1 MISNTSFDG
10 DNMVERE
17 LCNLF
22 PSEWLRNKA
31 KETGLIK
38 RERKIDPVIIFWV
51 LAIGY
56 GTFLQRTLAGLK
68 RNYET
73 ASNRILSDSSWYY
86 RFTPELV
93 AFLRECVARGLEY
106 LAQEPSRTLS
116 ERLLPF
122 KDVLIQDSTIVR
134 LHDKLAK
141 IWPAT
146 RSRKVAAGVKVS
158 VLTSAIACG
167 PKSLAL
173 FAENTNELKTLKI
186 GPWIKDRIL
195 LIDLGFYKY
204 QMFTRIKENGG
215 YFVSR
220 LKSNANP
227 LIIEAN
233 RSYRGRSI
241 DVQGK
246 YLQDILKNLKR
257 QVLDVDVVVSFN
269 RRAYRGEEKKD
280 NERFRLV
287 AVYNE
292 DEDKYHL
299 YITNLQPDLLEPQ
312 EVARLYGARWEIEI
326 LFKEL
331 KSKYAL
337 DVVPTT
343 NPQVIEAFIW
353 TAILTLLISRRIYT
367 MIRRLNPRANMVRF
381 TQLRWSNI
389 YSESAS
395 RILNA
400 VLQYLGLDTSLITSF
415 KISMSEALDPHVN
428 RRHFTGNG
436 GLNR

>member
-1 MISNTSFDG
+1 VVNNCSFEEE
-10 DNMVERE
+10 NLIERE

-22 PSEWLRNKA
+22 PAEWLRNKA
-31 KETGLIK
+31 KETCLIK

-73 ASNRILSDSSWYY
+73 ASKQILSDSSWYY

-106 LAQEPSRTLS
+106 MAQEPTRTLS
-116 ERLLPF
+116 ERLSPF
-122 KDVLIQDSTIVR
+122 EDVLIQDNTIVR
-134 LHDKLAK
+134 LHEKLAK
-141 IWPAT
+141 VWPAT
-146 RSRKVAAGVKVS
+146 RSRKVAAGVKVAA
-158 VLTSAIACG
+158 LTSAIANG

-173 FAENTNELKTLKI
+173 FAENTNDLKTLKI

-204 QMFTRIKENGG
+204 QVFTRIKQNDG
-215 YFVSR
+215 YFLSR

-227 LIIEAN
+227 LIIETN
-233 RSYRGRSI
+233 RTYRGRSI
-241 DVQGK
+241 DVRGK
-246 YLQDILKNLKR
+246 HLQDVLKDLKR
-257 QVLDVDVVVSFN
+257 QVLDVEIEVTFN
-269 RRAYRGEEKKD
+269 RRAYRGKEKKD
-280 NERFRLV
+280 YERFRLV

-299 YITNLQPDLLEPQ
+299 YITNLSPDLLEPE
-312 EVARLYGARWEIEI
+312 EVARLYGARWEVEI

-337 DVVPTT
+337 DVVPTS

-353 TAILTLLISRRIYT
+353 IAILTLIISRRIYK
-367 MIRRLNPRANMVRF
+367 IVRRLNPGAKMARF

-389 YSESAS
+389 FSERANN
-395 RILNA
+395 ILSA
-400 VLQYLGLDTSLITSF
+400 VLQFLGLDTSLITSF
-415 KISMSEALDPHVN
+415 KIGMSDALDPHVN
-428 RRHFTGNG
+428 RRRFTEEWWA
-436 GLNR
+436 

>member
-1 MISNTSFDG
+1 VISNTSFDR
-10 DNMVERE
+10 DYLVERE

-116 ERLLPF
+116 ERLSPF
-122 KDVLIQDSTIVR
+122 KDVLIQDSTVVR
-134 LHDKLAK
+134 LHEKLAK

-146 RSRKVAAGVKVS
+146 RSRKVAAGVKVA
-158 VLTSAIACG
+158 VLTSAIASG
-167 PKSLAL
+167 PKSVAL

-227 LIIEAN
+227 LIIETN

-241 DVQGK
+241 DIRGK
-246 YLQDILKNLKR
+246 HLQDILKDLKR
-257 QVLDVDVVVSFN
+257 QVLDVDVEVAFN
-269 RRAYRGEEKKD
+269 RRAYRGKEKKD

-292 DEDKYHL
+292 DEDRYHL
-299 YITNLQPDLLEPQ
+299 YITNLSQDLLEPQ

-353 TAILTLLISRRIYT
+353 IAILTLLISRRIYT
-367 MIRRLNPRANMVRF
+367 MVRRLNLKTNMVRF

-400 VLQYLGLDTSLITSF
+400 VLQFLGLDTSLITSF
-415 KISMSEALDPHVN
+415 KISMSEALDPHVS
-428 RRHFTGNG
+428 RRHFTEEWWA
-436 GLNR
+436 

>member
-10 DNMVERE
+10 DYLVERE

-116 ERLLPF
+116 ERLSPF
-122 KDVLIQDSTIVR
+122 KDVLIQDSTVVR
-134 LHDKLAK
+134 LHEKLAK

-146 RSRKVAAGVKVS
+146 RSRKVAAGVKVA
-158 VLTSAIACG
+158 VLTSAIASG
-167 PKSLAL
+167 PKSVAL

-227 LIIEAN
+227 LIIETN

-241 DVQGK
+241 DIRGK
-246 YLQDILKNLKR
+246 HLQDILKDLKR
-257 QVLDVDVVVSFN
+257 QVLDVDVEVAFN
-269 RRAYRGEEKKD
+269 RRAYRGKEKKD

-292 DEDKYHL
+292 DEDRYHL
-299 YITNLQPDLLEPQ
+299 YITNLSQDLLEPQ

-353 TAILTLLISRRIYT
+353 IAILTLLISRRIYT
-367 MIRRLNPRANMVRF
+367 MIRRLNLKTNMVRF

-400 VLQYLGLDTSLITSF
+400 VLQFLGLDTSLITSF
-415 KISMSEALDPHVN
+415 KISMSEALDPHVS
-428 RRHFTGNG
+428 RRHFTEEWWA
-436 GLNR
+436 

>member
-1 MISNTSFDG
+1 VVNNYSFEEE
-10 DNMVERE
+10 NLVERE
-17 LCNLF
+17 LCELF
-22 PSEWLRNKA
+22 PPEWLRNKA

-106 LAQEPSRTLS
+106 LAQEPNRTLS
-116 ERLLPF
+116 ERLSPF
-122 KDVLIQDSTIVR
+122 EDVLIQDSTIVR
-134 LHDKLAK
+134 LHEKVAK

-146 RSRKVAAGVKVS
+146 RSRKVAAGVKVAI
-158 VLTSAIACG
+158 LTSAIASG
-167 PKSLAL
+167 PKSVAL
-173 FAENTNELKTLKI
+173 FAENTNDLKTLKI
-186 GPWIKDRIL
+186 GPWIRDRIL

-204 QMFTRIKENGG
+204 QIFTRIKENGG

-227 LIIEAN
+227 LIIETN
-233 RSYRGRSI
+233 RTYRGRSI
-241 DVQGK
+241 DVRGK
-246 YLQDILKNLKR
+246 HLQDVLKDLKR
-257 QVLDVDVVVSFN
+257 QVLDVEVEVTFN
-269 RRAYRGEEKKD
+269 RRAYRGKEKKD
-280 NERFRLV
+280 SEQFRLV

-299 YITNLQPDLLEPQ
+299 YITNLSQDLLEPE
-312 EVARLYGARWEIEI
+312 EVARLYGARWEVEI

-331 KSKYAL
+331 KSKYSL
-337 DVVPTT
+337 DVVPTA

-353 TAILTLLISRRIYT
+353 IAILTLLISRRIYT
-367 MIRRLNPRANMVRF
+367 IIRRLNPGAKMVRF
-381 TQLRWSNI
+381 TQLRWGTI
-389 YSESAS
+389 FSEKAS
-395 RILNA
+395 RILTA
-400 VLQYLGLDTSLITSF
+400 VLEYLGLDTSFVTSL
-415 KISMSEALDPHVN
+415 KVSLSEALDPHVN
-428 RRHFTGNG
+428 RRRFTEEWWA
-436 GLNR
+436 

>member
-1 MISNTSFDG
+1 MVNNNSFEEE
-10 DNMVERE
+10 NLVERE
-17 LCNLF
+17 LCELF
-22 PSEWLRNKA
+22 PPEWLRNKA

-106 LAQEPSRTLS
+106 LAQDSSRTLS
-116 ERLLPF
+116 ERLSPF
-122 KDVLIQDSTIVR
+122 EDVLIQDSTIVR
-134 LHDKLAK
+134 LHEKLAK

-146 RSRKVAAGVKVS
+146 RSRKVAAGVKVA
-158 VLTSAIACG
+158 VLASAIASG
-167 PKSLAL
+167 PKSVAL
-173 FAENTNELKTLKI
+173 FAENTNDLKTLKI
-186 GPWIKDRIL
+186 GPWIRDRIL

-204 QMFTRIKENGG
+204 QIFTRIKENGG
-215 YFVSR
+215 CFVSR

-227 LIIEAN
+227 LIIETN
-233 RSYRGRSI
+233 RTYRGRSI
-241 DVQGK
+241 DVRGK
-246 YLQDILKNLKR
+246 HLQDILKDLKR
-257 QVLDVDVVVSFN
+257 QVLDVEAEVTFN
-269 RRAYRGEEKKD
+269 RRAYRGKEKKD

-287 AVYNE
+287 AVY
-292 DEDKYHL
+292 DEDDHKYHL
-299 YITNLQPDLLEPQ
+299 YITNLSPDLLKPE
-312 EVARLYGARWEIEI
+312 EVARLYGARWEVEI

-337 DVVPTT
+337 DVVPTS

-353 TAILTLLISRRIYT
+353 IAILTLLISRRIYT
-367 MIRRLNPRANMVRF
+367 IIRRLNPGAKMVRF
-381 TQLRWSNI
+381 TQLRWSTI
-389 YSESAS
+389 FSEKAS
-395 RILNA
+395 RILTA
-400 VLQYLGLDTSLITSF
+400 VLQYLGLDTSFVTSLRV
-415 KISMSEALDPHVN
+415 SLSEALDPHVN
-428 RRHFTGNG
+428 RRRFTEEWWA
-436 GLNR
+436 

>member
-10 DNMVERE
+10 DNLFERE

-22 PSEWLRNKA
+22 PSEWLRSKA

-56 GTFLQRTLAGLK
+56 GTFIQRTLAGLK

-158 VLTSAIACG
+158 VLTSAIASG

-241 DVQGK
+241 DVRGK
-246 YLQDILKNLKR
+246 HLQDILKDLKR
-257 QVLDVDVVVSFN
+257 QVLDVDVEVAFN
-269 RRAYRGEEKKD
+269 RRAYRGKEKKD

-299 YITNLQPDLLEPQ
+299 YITNLSQDLLEPQ
-312 EVARLYGARWEIEI
+312 ELARLYGARWEIEI

-353 TAILTLLISRRIYT
+353 IAILTLLISRRIYT
-367 MIRRLNPRANMVRF
+367 MIRRLNPKANMVRF

-395 RILNA
+395 SILNA
-400 VLQYLGLDTSLITSF
+400 VLQFLGLDTSLITSF

-428 RRHFTGNG
+428 RRHFTEEWWA
-436 GLNR
+436 

>member
-10 DNMVERE
+10 DNLVERE

-116 ERLLPF
+116 ERLSPF
-122 KDVLIQDSTIVR
+122 KDVLIQDSTVVR
-134 LHDKLAK
+134 LHEKLAK

-146 RSRKVAAGVKVS
+146 RSRKVAAGVKVA
-158 VLTSAIACG
+158 VLTSAIASG
-167 PKSLAL
+167 PKSVAL

-227 LIIEAN
+227 LIIETN

-241 DVQGK
+241 DIRGK
-246 YLQDILKNLKR
+246 HLQDILKDLKR
-257 QVLDVDVVVSFN
+257 QVLDVDVEVAFN
-269 RRAYRGEEKKD
+269 RRAYRGKEKKD

-292 DEDKYHL
+292 DEDRYHL
-299 YITNLQPDLLEPQ
+299 YITNLSQDLLEPQ

-353 TAILTLLISRRIYT
+353 IAILTLLISRRIYT
-367 MIRRLNPRANMVRF
+367 MVRRLNLKTNMVRF

-400 VLQYLGLDTSLITSF
+400 VLQFLGLDTSLITSF

-428 RRHFTGNG
+428 RRHFAEEWWA
-436 GLNR
+436 

>member
-1 MISNTSFDG
+1 
-10 DNMVERE
+10 MVERE

-93 AFLRECVARGLEY
+93 VFLRECVARGLEY

-116 ERLLPF
+116 ERLSPF

-134 LHDKLAK
+134 LHEKLAK

-146 RSRKVAAGVKVS
+146 RSRKVAAGVKVA
-158 VLTSAIACG
+158 VLTSAIASG
-167 PKSLAL
+167 PKSVAL

-299 YITNLQPDLLEPQ
+299 YITNLQLDLLEPQ
-312 EVARLYGARWEIEI
+312 EVSRLYGARWEIEI

-337 DVVPTT
+337 DVVPTS

-353 TAILTLLISRRIYT
+353 IAILTLLISRRIYT

-428 RRHFTGNG
+428 RRHFTEEWWA
-436 GLNR
+436 

>member
-1 MISNTSFDG
+1 VVNNSFEEE
-10 DNMVERE
+10 NLVERE
-17 LCNLF
+17 LCELF
-22 PSEWLRNKA
+22 PPEWLRNKA

-106 LAQEPSRTLS
+106 LAQDSSRTLS
-116 ERLLPF
+116 ERLSPF
-122 KDVLIQDSTIVR
+122 EDVLIQDSTIVR
-134 LHDKLAK
+134 LHEKLAK

-146 RSRKVAAGVKVS
+146 RSRKVAAGVKVA
-158 VLTSAIACG
+158 VLASAIASG
-167 PKSLAL
+167 PKSVAL
-173 FAENTNELKTLKI
+173 FAENTNDLKTLKI
-186 GPWIKDRIL
+186 GPWIRDRIL

-204 QMFTRIKENGG
+204 QIFTRIKENGG
-215 YFVSR
+215 CFVSR

-227 LIIEAN
+227 LIIETN
-233 RSYRGRSI
+233 RTYRGRSI
-241 DVQGK
+241 DVRGK
-246 YLQDILKNLKR
+246 HLQDILKDLKR
-257 QVLDVDVVVSFN
+257 QVLDVEAEVTFN
-269 RRAYRGEEKKD
+269 RRAYRGKEKKD

-287 AVYNE
+287 AVYDE
-292 DEDKYHL
+292 DDDKYHL
-299 YITNLQPDLLEPQ
+299 YITNLSPELLKPE
-312 EVARLYGARWEIEI
+312 EVARLYGARWEVEI

-337 DVVPTT
+337 DVVPTS

-353 TAILTLLISRRIYT
+353 IAILTLLISRRIYT
-367 MIRRLNPRANMVRF
+367 IIRRLNPGAKMVRF
-381 TQLRWSNI
+381 TQLRWSTI
-389 YSESAS
+389 FSDKAS
-395 RILNA
+395 RILTA
-400 VLQYLGLDTSLITSF
+400 ILQYLGLNTSFVTSLKVSL
-415 KISMSEALDPHVN
+415 SEALAPMWIEDASL
-428 RRHFTGNG
+428 RNG

>member
-1 MISNTSFDG
+1 VISNTSFDG
-10 DNMVERE
+10 DNLVERE

-106 LAQEPSRTLS
+106 LAQEPSRSLS
-116 ERLLPF
+116 ERLSPF
-122 KDVLIQDSTIVR
+122 QDVLIQDSTIVR
-134 LHDKLAK
+134 LHEKLAK

-146 RSRKVAAGVKVS
+146 RSRKVAAGVKVA
-158 VLTSAIACG
+158 VLTSAIASG
-167 PKSLAL
+167 PKSVAL

-227 LIIEAN
+227 IIIEAN

-241 DVQGK
+241 DVRGK
-246 YLQDILKNLKR
+246 HLQDILKDLKR
-257 QVLDVDVVVSFN
+257 QVLDVDVEVAFN
-269 RRAYRGEEKKD
+269 RRAYRGKEKKD

-299 YITNLQPDLLEPQ
+299 YITNLSQDLLEPQ

-337 DVVPTT
+337 DVVSTT

-353 TAILTLLISRRIYT
+353 IAILTLLISRRIYT
-367 MIRRLNPRANMVRF
+367 MIRRLNPGANIFRF

-400 VLQYLGLDTSLITSF
+400 VLQFLGLDTSLITSF

-428 RRHFTGNG
+428 RRHFTEEWWA
-436 GLNR
+436 

>member
-1 MISNTSFDG
+1 VISNTSFDG
-10 DNMVERE
+10 DNLVERE

-116 ERLLPF
+116 ERLSPF
-122 KDVLIQDSTIVR
+122 KDVLIQDSTVVR
-134 LHDKLAK
+134 LHEKLAK

-146 RSRKVAAGVKVS
+146 RSRKVAAGVKVA
-158 VLTSAIACG
+158 VLTSAIASG
-167 PKSLAL
+167 PKSVAL

-227 LIIEAN
+227 LIIETN

-241 DVQGK
+241 DIRGK
-246 YLQDILKNLKR
+246 HLQDILKDLKR
-257 QVLDVDVVVSFN
+257 QVLDVDVEVAFN
-269 RRAYRGEEKKD
+269 RRAYRGKEKKD

-292 DEDKYHL
+292 DEDRYHL
-299 YITNLQPDLLEPQ
+299 YITNLSQDLLEPQ

-353 TAILTLLISRRIYT
+353 IAILTLLISRRIYT
-367 MIRRLNPRANMVRF
+367 MVRRLNLKTNMVRF

-400 VLQYLGLDTSLITSF
+400 VLQFLGLDTSLITSF
-415 KISMSEALDPHVN
+415 KISMSEALDPHVS
-428 RRHFTGNG
+428 RRHFTEEWWA
-436 GLNR
+436 

>member
-1 MISNTSFDG
+1 VVNNTSFEKE
-10 DNMVERE
+10 NLIERE
-17 LCNLF
+17 LCELF
-22 PSEWLRNKA
+22 PPEWLRNKA

-68 RNYET
+68 RNYEM
-73 ASNRILSDSSWYY
+73 ASKHILSDSSWYY

-106 LAQEPSRTLS
+106 IAQEPSRTLS
-116 ERLLPF
+116 ERLSPF
-122 KDVLIQDSTIVR
+122 EDVLIQDSTIVR
-134 LHDKLAK
+134 LHEKLAK
-141 IWPAT
+141 VWPAT
-146 RSRKVAAGVKVS
+146 RSRKVAAGVKVA
-158 VLTSAIACG
+158 VLTSAIANG
-167 PKSLAL
+167 PKSVAL
-173 FAENTNELKTLKI
+173 FAENTNDLKTLKI

-204 QMFTRIKENGG
+204 QVFTRIKENGG

-227 LIIEAN
+227 LIIETN
-233 RSYRGRSI
+233 RTYRGRSI
-241 DVQGK
+241 DVRGK
-246 YLQDILKNLKR
+246 HLQDVLKDLKR
-257 QVLDVDVVVSFN
+257 QVLDVEVEVSFN
-269 RRAYRGEEKKD
+269 RRAYRGKEKKD
-280 NERFRLV
+280 NERFRMV

-299 YITNLQPDLLEPQ
+299 YITNLSPDLLEPE
-312 EVARLYGARWEIEI
+312 EVARLYGARWEVEI

-337 DVVPTT
+337 DVVPTS

-353 TAILTLLISRRIYT
+353 IAILTLLISRKIYII
-367 MIRRLNPRANMVRF
+367 MRRRNPGAKLVRF
-381 TQLRWSNI
+381 TQLRWSNLF
-389 YSESAS
+389 SENAG

-400 VLQYLGLDTSLITSF
+400 VLQHLGLDTSLMTSF
-415 KISMSEALDPHVN
+415 KISLSEALDPHVN
-428 RRHFTGNG
+428 RRRFTEEWWA
-436 GLNR
+436 

>member
-1 MISNTSFDG
+1 VISNTSFDG
-10 DNMVERE
+10 DYLVERE

-116 ERLLPF
+116 ERLSPF
-122 KDVLIQDSTIVR
+122 KDVLIQDSTVVR
-134 LHDKLAK
+134 LHEKLAK

-146 RSRKVAAGVKVS
+146 RSRKVAAGVKVA
-158 VLTSAIACG
+158 VLTSAIASG
-167 PKSLAL
+167 PKSVAL

-227 LIIEAN
+227 LIIETN

-241 DVQGK
+241 DIRGK
-246 YLQDILKNLKR
+246 HLQDILKDLKR
-257 QVLDVDVVVSFN
+257 QVLDVDVEVAFN
-269 RRAYRGEEKKD
+269 RRAYRGKEKKD

-292 DEDKYHL
+292 DEDRYHL
-299 YITNLQPDLLEPQ
+299 YITNLSQDLLEPQ

-353 TAILTLLISRRIYT
+353 IAILTLLISRRIYT
-367 MIRRLNPRANMVRF
+367 MIRRLNLKTNMVRF

-400 VLQYLGLDTSLITSF
+400 VLQFLGLDTSLITSF
-415 KISMSEALDPHVN
+415 KISMSEALDPHVS
-428 RRHFTGNG
+428 RRHFTEEWWA
-436 GLNR
+436 

>member
-1 MISNTSFDG
+1 VVINNYSFEEE
-10 DNMVERE
+10 NLIERS
-17 LCNLF
+17 LCELF
-22 PSEWLRNKA
+22 PAEWLRNKA

-68 RNYET
+68 RNYER
-73 ASNRILSDSSWYY
+73 ASNQILRDSSWYY

-93 AFLRECVARGLEY
+93 DFLRECVARGLDF
-106 LAQEPSRTLS
+106 LAQDPNRTLS
-116 ERLLPF
+116 ERLSPF
-122 KDVLIQDSTIVR
+122 EDVLIQDSTIVR
-134 LHDKLAK
+134 LHEKLAK

-146 RSRKVAAGVKVS
+146 RSRKVAAGVKVA
-158 VLTSAIACG
+158 VLTSAIASG
-167 PKSLAL
+167 PKSVAL
-173 FAENTNELKTLKI
+173 FAENTNELRTLKI

-227 LIIEAN
+227 LIVEAN

-241 DVQGK
+241 DVRGK
-246 YLQDILKNLKR
+246 HLQDILKNLKR
-257 QVLDVDVVVSFN
+257 QVLDVDVEVSFN
-269 RRAYRGEEKKD
+269 RRGYRGEKKKD

-299 YITNLQPDLLEPQ
+299 YMTNLQLDLLEPQ
-312 EVARLYGARWEIEI
+312 EVSRLYGARWEIEI

-337 DVVPTT
+337 DVVPTS

-353 TAILTLLISRRIYT
+353 IAILTLLISRRIYT
-367 MIRRLNPRANMVRF
+367 IIRRLNPGANMVRF
-381 TQLRWSNI
+381 TQIRWSNI
-389 YSESAS
+389 YSESS
-395 RILNA
+395 NQILNA
-400 VLQYLGLDTSLITSF
+400 VLHYLGLETSLMTSF

-428 RRHFTGNG
+428 RRRFTEEWWA
-436 GLNR
+436 

>member
-1 MISNTSFDG
+1 VVNNSFEE
-10 DNMVERE
+10 NLVERE
-17 LCNLF
+17 LCELF
-22 PSEWLRNKA
+22 PPEWLRNKA

-106 LAQEPSRTLS
+106 LAQDSSRTLS
-116 ERLLPF
+116 ERLSPF
-122 KDVLIQDSTIVR
+122 EDVLIQDSTIVR
-134 LHDKLAK
+134 LHEKLAK

-146 RSRKVAAGVKVS
+146 RSRKVAAGVKVA
-158 VLTSAIACG
+158 VLASAIASG
-167 PKSLAL
+167 PKSVAL
-173 FAENTNELKTLKI
+173 FAENTNDLKTLKI
-186 GPWIKDRIL
+186 GPWIRDRIL

-204 QMFTRIKENGG
+204 QIFTRIKENGG
-215 YFVSR
+215 CFVSR

-227 LIIEAN
+227 LIIETN
-233 RSYRGRSI
+233 RTYRGRSI
-241 DVQGK
+241 DVRGK
-246 YLQDILKNLKR
+246 HLQDILKDLKR
-257 QVLDVDVVVSFN
+257 QVLDVEAEVTFN
-269 RRAYRGEEKKD
+269 RRAYRGKEKKD

-287 AVYNE
+287 AVY
-292 DEDKYHL
+292 DEDDNKYHL
-299 YITNLQPDLLEPQ
+299 YITNLSPELLKPE
-312 EVARLYGARWEIEI
+312 EVARLYGARWEVEI

-337 DVVPTT
+337 DVVPTS

-353 TAILTLLISRRIYT
+353 IAILTLLISRRIYT
-367 MIRRLNPRANMVRF
+367 IIRRLNPGAKMVRF
-381 TQLRWSNI
+381 TQLRWSTI
-389 YSESAS
+389 FSEKAS
-395 RILNA
+395 RILTA
-400 VLQYLGLDTSLITSF
+400 VLQYLGLDTSFVTSLRV
-415 KISMSEALDPHVN
+415 SLSEALDPHVN
-428 RRHFTGNG
+428 RRRFTEEWWA
-436 GLNR
+436 

>member
-10 DNMVERE
+10 DYLVERE

-116 ERLLPF
+116 ERLSPF
-122 KDVLIQDSTIVR
+122 KDVLIQDSTVVR
-134 LHDKLAK
+134 LHEKLAK

-146 RSRKVAAGVKVS
+146 RSRKVAAGVKVA
-158 VLTSAIACG
+158 VLTSAIASG
-167 PKSLAL
+167 PKSVAL

-227 LIIEAN
+227 LIIETN

-241 DVQGK
+241 DIRGK
-246 YLQDILKNLKR
+246 HLQDILKDLKR
-257 QVLDVDVVVSFN
+257 QVLDVDVEVAFN
-269 RRAYRGEEKKD
+269 RRAYRGKEKKD

-292 DEDKYHL
+292 DEDRYHL
-299 YITNLQPDLLEPQ
+299 YITNLSQDLLEPQ

-353 TAILTLLISRRIYT
+353 IAILTLLISRRIYT
-367 MIRRLNPRANMVRF
+367 MVRRLNLKTNMVRF

-400 VLQYLGLDTSLITSF
+400 VLQFLGLDTSLITSF
-415 KISMSEALDPHVN
+415 KISMSEALDPHVS
-428 RRHFTGNG
+428 RRHFTEEWWA
-436 GLNR
+436 

>member
-1 MISNTSFDG
+1 MIGDYSFEEE
-10 DNMVERE
+10 NLVERT
-17 LCNLF
+17 LCELF
-22 PSEWLRNKA
+22 PAEWLRNKA

-51 LAIGY
+51 LSIGY

-68 RNYET
+68 RNYER
-73 ASNRILSDSSWYY
+73 ASKQILRDSSWYY
-86 RFTPELV
+86 RFTPELI

-116 ERLLPF
+116 ERLSPF
-122 KDVLIQDSTIVR
+122 QDVLIQDSTIVR
-134 LHDKLAK
+134 LHEKLAK

-146 RSRKVAAGVKVS
+146 RSRKVAAGVKVA
-158 VLTSAIACG
+158 VLTSAIASG
-167 PKSLAL
+167 PKSVAL

-227 LIIEAN
+227 LIIEVN

-428 RRHFTGNG
+428 RRHFTEEWWA
-436 GLNR
+436 